1 MGIVEFLEAR
11 IAEDEAVAKAALHH
25 PRTYNKATQDFDQ
38 TGTDNGSWHTSSF
51 CDPSDQRMVEGVGIT
66 IYNEGGH
73 TAEQADHIA
82 RHDPARIL
90 REVAAKRAVVV
101 EHKLVPAKN
110 VWGESTGGFGCELCD
125 STPDLDLGGIEIE
138 RSDGCK
144 TLRTLAVIFS
154 DHPDFD
160 EEWRP

>member
-11 IAEDEAVAKAALHH
+11 IAEDEAVAKAARPGPWFHDSNLTCG
-25 PRTYNKATQDFDQ
+25 PRVPPDDFLMVPE
-38 TGTDNGSWHTSSF
+38 
-51 CDPSDQRMVEGVGIT
+51 DPSDT
-66 IYNEGGH
+66 ISPCNDKIPD
-73 TAEQADHIA
+73 QDSRHIA

-110 VWGESTGGFGCELCD
+110 VWGNSTGGFGCELCD

-138 RSDGCK
+138 RSNGCK

-154 DHPDFD
+154 DHPDFS
-160 EEWRP
+160 EGWRP

>member
-11 IAEDEAVAKAALHH
+11 IAEDEADAQAADEGRLLTWSKNDHMVIV
-25 PRTYNKATQDFDQ
+25 DSGFIQ
-38 TGTDNGSWHTSSF
+38 TFT
-51 CDPSDQRMVEGVGIT
+51 PSRV
-66 IYNEGGH
+66 
-73 TAEQADHIA
+73 
-82 RHDPARIL
+82 L

-110 VWGESTGGFGCELCD
+110 VWGKSTGGFGCELCD

-138 RSDGCK
+138 RSGGCK

>member
-90 REVAAKRAVVV
+90 REVVAKRALMASHDIGRDPC
-101 EHKLVPAKN
+101 EAHDAMYESVP
-110 VWGESTGGFGCELCD
+110 CD
-125 STPDLDLGGIEIE
+125 VILH
-138 RSDGCK
+138 
-144 TLRTLAVIFS
+144 LAAIYS
-154 DHPDFD
+154 DHPDFN
-160 EEWRP
+160 EEW